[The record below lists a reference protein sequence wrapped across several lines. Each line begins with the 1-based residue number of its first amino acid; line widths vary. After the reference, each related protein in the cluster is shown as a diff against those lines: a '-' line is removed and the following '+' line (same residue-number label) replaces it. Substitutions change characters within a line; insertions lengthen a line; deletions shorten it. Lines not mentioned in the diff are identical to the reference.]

1 MPIICDGIQSHK
13 DTALGAIFSLSGYE
27 IGDYGIEVWVKYF
40 FGQLCPN
47 GHWED
52 KSLKYFV
59 IFTMLLFFW
68 REEIIIC
75 LEGGAQPIALFAP
88 SYLYQ
93 VPPPR
98 YHVHVKYSSA
108 LFYSSRNNLRTFL
121 AANETV
127 FSGISGKDG
136 YG

>member
-59 IFTMLLFFW
+59 IFTMLLFF
-68 REEIIIC
+68 
-75 LEGGAQPIALFAP
+75 LKGGN
-88 SYLYQ
+88 
-93 VPPPR
+93 
-98 YHVHVKYSSA
+98 
-108 LFYSSRNNLRTFL
+108 NNLFGGGCSTNRFIRTFL
-121 AANETV
+121 SLPSASSQVPRSCKVQFGAFLFE
-127 FSGISGKDG
+127 
-136 YG
+136 